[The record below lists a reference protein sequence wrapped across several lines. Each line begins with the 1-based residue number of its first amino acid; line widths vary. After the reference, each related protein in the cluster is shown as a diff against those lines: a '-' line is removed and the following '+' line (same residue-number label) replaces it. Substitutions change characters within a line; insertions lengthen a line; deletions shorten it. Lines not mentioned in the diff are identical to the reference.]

1 MRSLRNLLVTS
12 FLCLGLVSCAVMSSK
27 ECQFADWQQLGLTD
41 GMAGKSL
48 ALFNERRSDCA
59 EASIKADTKAYLRG
73 RELGLKTYCQVQNA
87 AQVGLRG
94 EPYEGVC
101 PAGIDREF
109 RRRYQIGFDIHR
121 FHDEIAQLENHY
133 NSLEYRFNHNQ
144 MEFERRLA
152 DSRKNSGHLGLYREF
167 DYEQRRIR
175 GEQGAI
181 QTKLQWTHDQLR
193 NAEGALAQLR

>member
-1 MRSLRNLLVTS
+1 
-12 FLCLGLVSCAVMSSK
+12 
-27 ECQFADWQQLGLTD
+27 
-41 GMAGKSL
+41 MAGKSL

-59 EASIKADTKAYLRG
+59 EAWSRADTKAYLRG
-73 RELGLKTYCQVQNA
+73 RDLGLKTYCQVQNA

-94 EPYEGVC
+94 EPTKASAPPQLIVNSAAAIKSVSTFIAFMTKLRSSKIATI
-101 PAGIDREF
+101 PLSIASIITRWNSNAVWPTREKTA
-109 RRRYQIGFDIHR
+109 DIR
-121 FHDEIAQLENHY
+121 
-133 NSLEYRFNHNQ
+133 
-144 MEFERRLA
+144 
-152 DSRKNSGHLGLYREF
+152 LYREF